1 MKSQRLEIAT
11 NNENSVAIASDLKKI
26 ITKR

>member
-26 ITKR
+26 NTKK

>member
-11 NNENSVAIASDLKKI
+11 NNENSLSIASDLKKI

>member
-1 MKSQRLEIAT
+1 MKSQRLEIT
-11 NNENSVAIASDLKKI
+11 NNNEHSVAIASDLKKI